1 MSAIY
6 DKNLE
11 RIRAIEKKVAA
22 GTLDP
27 AKAEKRIATLRK
39 VPDYW
44 VKVYDGPEPVR
55 RHADPPESI
64 RAAEKLEKQLQGEIT
79 TGLFVPDQIIK
90 VRIGEVLDAYLEKQV
105 GKGGYAACKSRL
117 KRAERVRF
125 DTLEAWHHDVKRIQR
140 HLDNDTPDNWAD
152 KSIWNYAKTLQFA
165 VQLYIDTHQRLNI
178 KNPVRTAI
186 KAMGLE
192 EGTQRREV
200 VPTDFEIAM
209 LAGEARRKAY
219 PSYLAPLLVFL
230 RETGLREIE
239 ALSMRWEK
247 VSMDYDPAVEVF
259 PWADVRLRKKKRFIV
274 RRIPLNPKA
283 WQALRLIQAATEGP
297 TETGF
302 IFPVRNF
309 PGKLYRRVRA
319 AVELE
324 GINVHDFRKSWS
336 SEHLHDG
343 AELRKEVRGHDTD
356 EMDEYYLVLTE
367 KDTRQIYANDWK
379 QFERESHAG

>member
-11 RIRAIEKKVAA
+11 RIRAIEKKRDT
-22 GTLDP
+22 GEIDP
-27 AKAEKRIATLRK
+27 AKAEKRIAALRR

-44 VKVYDGPEPVR
+44 VKVYDGPEAVR
-55 RHADPPESI
+55 RHVDPPESI
-64 RAAEKLEKQLQGEIT
+64 RAAEKLEKQLQGEIV
-79 TGLFVPDQIIK
+79 TGAFIPDQLIK
-90 VRIGEVLDAYLEKQV
+90 AKLGDIFDTYESKQI
-105 GKGGYAACKSRL
+105 GKGGYAATKSRL
-117 KRAERVRF
+117 RTAAPIRHV
-125 DTLEAWHHDVKRIQR
+125 TLEAWHNNVKLVEH
-140 HLDNDTPDNWAD
+140 HLDNDTPDHWAD

-178 KNPVRTAI
+178 KNPVKTAI

-219 PSYLAPLLVFL
+219 PFYLAPLLVFL

-239 ALSMRWEK
+239 ALGMRWEK
-247 VSMDYDPAVEVF
+247 TSMEYDPAREIY
-259 PWADVRLRKKKRFIV
+259 PWADVRLRKKKKYVV

-297 TETGF
+297 TETGW

-309 PGKLYRRVRA
+309 PGRLYRRARA
-319 AVELE
+319 AVGLE
-324 GINVHDFRKSWS
+324 GVNVHDFRKSWS
-336 SEHLHDG
+336 AEHLHAG
-343 AELRKEVRGHDTD
+343 PELRKEVRGHDTD

-367 KDTRQIYANDWK
+367 KETRQIYEKDWNT
-379 QFERESHAG
+379 FERESHAE